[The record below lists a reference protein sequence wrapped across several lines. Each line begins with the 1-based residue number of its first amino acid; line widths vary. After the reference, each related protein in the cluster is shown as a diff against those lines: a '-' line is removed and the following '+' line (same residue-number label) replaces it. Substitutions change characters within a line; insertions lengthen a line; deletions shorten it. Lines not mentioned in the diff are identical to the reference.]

1 VLSIGSCLSAASILS
16 FRAVRR
22 IMAAGPA

>member
-1 VLSIGSCLSAASILS
+1 VLSIGSCLSAGSILS